1 MTAFSVSMLIQDK
14 SMSLLH
20 VNSPKMK
27 KKSDVKIQKTDTKY
41 YMKVLSNSVFIVS
54 HPISKKNRKKNEKS
68 EQPLGGMELQEK

>member
-1 MTAFSVSMLIQDK
+1 
-14 SMSLLH
+14 
-20 VNSPKMK
+20 MK